1 MNEPVK
7 RKRGRPST
15 GKRGSF
21 TFRLRPII
29 RQKLIDAAIEN
40 KISVS
45 EEIERR
51 LEFSF
56 HDEPVLTELRRFIA
70 VADAIACHERDH
82 GDACRTRQD
91 GTTLP
96 AHDNAGGDGL
106 E

>member
-1 MNEPVK
+1 MNRSNAGVAGHPLVNEEAS
-7 RKRGRPST
+7 RF
-15 GKRGSF
+15 GSG
-21 TFRLRPII
+21 PII
-29 RQKLIDAAIEN
+29 RQKLIDAAAEN
-40 KISVS
+40 KLSVS

-82 GDACRTRQD
+82 GYACRTRQD
-91 GTTLP
+91 GTTFP

>member
-15 GKRGSF
+15 GKRGNF
-21 TFRLRPII
+21 TFRLRPVI
-29 RQKLIDAAIEN
+29 REKLIAAATEN

-82 GDACRTRQD
+82 GYACRTRQD
-91 GTTLP
+91 GTTFP